1 MKILINLL
9 GSFVALNIKICRFLE
24 QKFPSFFVESIDNY
38 EARDKLIDDYINE
51 KQPKTIIEVG
61 GIDRPLIK
69 KSKSYKYIGV
79 DIEEKKEC
87 YEIYDEFYVQS
98 IEEKLSFKGDLI
110 ISTEVIEHVQDNNLS
125 FHSMLDALNES
136 GSMIHYIPSKNHF
149 YSIILRIV
157 GPKLQKILIKYLRP
171 HAVETTGYPA
181 FFSHCSPSD
190 MKKLCEKVGFSN
202 IEIVPFYKATDYF
215 AFFFPL
221 FIIIAIFENIFE
233 FFNLRFFA
241 SCFILKADKKI
252 N

>member
-1 MKILINLL
+1 MFDSLNDQ
-9 GSFVALNIKICRFLE
+9 GSI
-24 QKFPSFFVESIDNY
+24 
-38 EARDKLIDDYINE
+38 
-51 KQPKTIIEVG
+51 
-61 GIDRPLIK
+61 
-69 KSKSYKYIGV
+69 
-79 DIEEKKEC
+79 
-87 YEIYDEFYVQS
+87 
-98 IEEKLSFKGDLI
+98 
-110 ISTEVIEHVQDNNLS
+110 
-125 FHSMLDALNES
+125 
-136 GSMIHYIPSKNHF
+136 IHYIPSKNHF

-181 FFSHCSPSD
+181 FFSTCSLSD
-190 MKKLCEKVGFSN
+190 MKSLCEKVGFSN

-215 AFFFPL
+215 GFFFPL